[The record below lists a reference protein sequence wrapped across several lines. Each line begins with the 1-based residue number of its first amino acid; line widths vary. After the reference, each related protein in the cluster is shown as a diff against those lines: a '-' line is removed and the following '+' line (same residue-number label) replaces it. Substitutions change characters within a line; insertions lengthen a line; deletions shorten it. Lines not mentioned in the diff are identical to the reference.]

1 MKKDIIMQEE
11 RITSDELLSVIGIS
25 PADNLQGFP
34 TAIPWKSK
42 IVGQQVR
49 GLFGYQKL
57 LDTVSKDVS
66 VFGPWALAA
75 AWQSSLMD
83 AFVTG
88 PIKAQARMAV
98 GSGRNPDIIADMN
111 GWMYKGYTRLLYTLT
126 GFFIKDGKFD
136 REKALKTST
145 TQEGKEFLK
154 NYMEEFAQIEH
165 NYNNVGLTRLKAM
178 KELLKCL
185 LVIITETP
193 FADGELPFAKRNPD
207 GTPATS
213 FEEYLVENR
222 TRLENL
228 YRHNAFD
235 IKEFS
240 ERATGG
246 KIGCSQYEYVDGSLI
261 HRVRLRY
268 YPLPEGIK
276 PNGNVIYMCSPL
288 INMPELFDLAR
299 GKSVIEGM
307 HKEGYQIYL
316 IDHGDP
322 GWDETGLGL
331 DFYGKTLHDHYIN
344 IIMKKHPRAE
354 IYIMSYC
361 MGGTLV
367 LPYLARRAE
376 ERLASGKEMDIKK
389 VALMASPVKFDDEGS
404 GHKAMRSLIRS
415 SYDPLLM
422 KELFGAVNIPPQ
434 VMEAGMNE
442 IQPGVQYTVI
452 LGFYGR
458 AEIADAIED
467 AVPFL
472 FWLTHGTKFP
482 ITAHIQWIQNVFMD
496 NQIYEGKYCLP
507 SSNPDLDNKPVNMN
521 MLRESG
527 VSIFDYRGTRD
538 PIAPA
543 GSCVA
548 CESWGQVGCGNV
560 RVLSP
565 GLDRIIEK
573 NIGHIFVVS
582 RKHLAEYLEAVSNFY
597 TSC

>member
-1 MKKDIIMQEE
+1 MKKDEIVREE
-11 RITSDELLSVIGIS
+11 RITPDRLLSVIGIS

-42 IVGQQVR
+42 IVGLQVR
-49 GLFGYQKL
+49 GLFGYQKI
-57 LDTVSKDVS
+57 LDSISRDVS

-75 AWQSSLMD
+75 AWQSS
-83 AFVTG
+83 FVDSFLTG
-88 PIKAQARMAV
+88 PIKAHARMAV
-98 GSGRNPDIIADMN
+98 GSGRNPDLIADIN
-111 GWMYKGYTRLLYTLT
+111 GWMYKHYSRLIYTLA

-136 REKALKTST
+136 REKVLKTST
-145 TQEGKEFLK
+145 TKCGKEFLL
-154 NYMEEFAQIEH
+154 NYMEEFGQIEH

-178 KELLKCL
+178 KEILKCL
-185 LVIITETP
+185 LVLITEAP

-207 GTPATS
+207 GTLATS
-213 FEEYLVENR
+213 FEDYLAENR

-228 YRHNAFD
+228 YRENAFD

-246 KIGCSQYEYVDGSLI
+246 KIGCSEYEYVEGSLI

-268 YPLPEGIK
+268 YPLPEGIEA
-276 PNGNVIYMCSPL
+276 NGKVIYMCSPL
-288 INMPELFDLAR
+288 INKPELFDLAP

-322 GWDETGLGL
+322 GWEETKLGL
-331 DFYGKTLHDHYIN
+331 DFYGKTLHDFYISL
-344 IIMKKHPRAE
+344 IKEKHPGAE
-354 IYIMSYC
+354 IYIMAYC
-361 MGGTLV
+361 MGGTLI

-376 ERLASGKEMDIKK
+376 ELTAAGLPMDIKK
-389 VALMASPVKFDDEGS
+389 VALMASPVKFDDEDS
-404 GHKAMRSLIRS
+404 GHKKMRSLIRAN
-415 SYDPLLM
+415 YDPLLM
-422 KELFGAVNIPPQ
+422 QELFGAVNVPPQ

-458 AEIADAIED
+458 AEVADAITD

-472 FWLTHGTKFP
+472 YWLTHGTKFP
-482 ITAHIQWIQNVFMD
+482 ITAHIQWIQNVFMG
-496 NQIYEGKYCLP
+496 NQIYENKSCLP
-507 SSNPDLDNKPVNMN
+507 SSNPELDNKPVNMN

-548 CESWGQVGCGNV
+548 CETWGQVGCGNV
-560 RVLSP
+560 RMLSP

-582 RKHLAEYLEAVSNFY
+582 RKHLSEYFDAVNVFY
-597 TSC
+597 SY